1 MHLQYLYM
9 SITGW
14 VVWVCTITR
23 LRMAVATYA
32 PEAHQ
37 NLALQHSTY
46 ACTDAGKRTLAR
58 PLPCDMP
65 CRAVLCHAS
74 CREGRSTILKAH
86 TGTVRCVN
94 FSQDG
99 SSLITASDDKTAK
112 VRCSCYACHP
122 SWCILTSGR
131 LHHGSAPMPHSCQL
145 HLMPCQHV
153 CFLSLL

>member
-1 MHLQYLYM
+1 MLLKH
-9 SITGW
+9 
-14 VVWVCTITR
+14 
-23 LRMAVATYA
+23 A
-32 PEAHQ
+32 
-37 NLALQHSTY
+37 
-46 ACTDAGKRTLAR
+46 RTLHSNTAHTHAQMLVSG
-58 PLPCDMP
+58 PLKDHCHVI
-65 CRAVLCHAS
+65 CHAVLCHAS

-122 SWCILTSGR
+122 SWCIWTSGR

-153 CFLSLL
+153 CFLPLL